1 MMDTDKLTRL
11 LKSTFNNLKWTLSG
25 TKVFALVGKS
35 GTGKSFRAR
44 LVAEHYNIP
53 LMVDDGLLIKDKT
66 IIAGRSAKKEENYV
80 GAIKTAL
87 FDDIG
92 HRRQVLEAIKS
103 EKPPRIL
110 LIGTSEKMVS
120 KVAVRL
126 ELPPIAQYINIEE
139 ISSQEEI
146 ERAIKSRKEGKH
158 VIPVPSIEVE
168 KDYSQIF
175 LDSIKVL
182 FKKKFGR
189 GKKASTFEKSVVQ
202 PDFDSNGKKGSV
214 TITEAALTQMILH
227 CIDEFNCEIRVR
239 KIRVGRHAGSFH
251 IKISIEAFYGD
262 NINEELYNLRKYIA
276 EKIERFAGIIL
287 SEVSIFIDT
296 VSGRRKEK

>member
-1 MMDTDKLTRL
+1 MDTEKISRL
-11 LKSTFNNLKWTLSG
+11 FKNTLNTLKWSFSG
-25 TKVFALVGKS
+25 TTVYALVGKS

-53 LMVDDGLLIKDKT
+53 LMVDDGLLIKDVT
-66 IIAGRSAKKEENYV
+66 IISGRSAKREINYV

-87 FDDIG
+87 FDDIS
-92 HRRQVLEAIKS
+92 HRQEVVNSIKV

-110 LIGTSEKMVS
+110 LIGTSVKMVQ

-126 ELPPIAQYINIEE
+126 ELPPISKYINIEE
-139 ISSQEEI
+139 ISSKEDI

-158 VIPVPSIEVE
+158 VIPVPSIEIE

-182 FKKKFGR
+182 FKRNFGR
-189 GKKASTFEKSVVQ
+189 KKESSSFEKSVVQ
-202 PDFDSNGKKGSV
+202 PDFDSNGKRGSV

-227 CIDEFNCEIRVR
+227 CIDEFNCEISVKRIKVR
-239 KIRVGRHAGSFH
+239 HYGSSYN
-251 IKISIEAFYGD
+251 IKIYIETIYGE
-262 NINEELYNLRKYIA
+262 NKTEELYNLRKYIA
-276 EKIERFAGIIL
+276 EKIERFSGVTIN
-287 SEVSIFIDT
+287 EVSISIDS
-296 VSGRRKEK
+296 VSNRKKEK